1 MRYTSRVNGTSNA
14 DCPFFINEYAER
26 VNGKSTV
33 YGITC
38 EGTCDQNCI
47 KVDFSDENEKDE
59 FVTRYCYKYPNDCIV
74 AQALERKYE

>member
-33 YGITC
+33 YGTLTTVSLLRLWRESMNEIAL
-38 EGTCDQNCI
+38 
-47 KVDFSDENEKDE
+47 FSLIELAIAVLIFIFEKD
-59 FVTRYCYKYPNDCIV
+59 
-74 AQALERKYE
+74 